1 MADNKG
7 LPRTYTVSEV
17 GQILHRTEQT
27 IRRMI
32 KEKKLPAIRVGGG
45 YIITQETIDKI
56 LSGEIELRD

>member
-1 MADNKG
+1 
-7 LPRTYTVSEV
+7 
-17 GQILHRTEQT
+17 
-27 IRRMI
+27 MI

>member
-32 KEKKLPAIRVGGG
+32 KEKKLPAIRIGGG